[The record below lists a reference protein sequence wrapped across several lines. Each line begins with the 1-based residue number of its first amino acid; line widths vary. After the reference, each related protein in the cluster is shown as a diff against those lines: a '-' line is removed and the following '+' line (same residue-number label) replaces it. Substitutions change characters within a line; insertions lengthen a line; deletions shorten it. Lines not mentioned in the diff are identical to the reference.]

1 MHPAAPDPTAPDP
14 PGLWDWSLSVY
25 GRPGVA
31 AACLAAQ
38 DRYGADVNLLLWAA
52 WAGCVHG
59 HRLTAVEVETARAA
73 VAAWHRDV
81 VLPLRAVRRRLKH
94 GPAPAPNSATDPL
107 RARVK
112 AAELE
117 AERLEQAVLAAHPA
131 TLHRGIPGAETMAAN
146 LALLLPQVAVAPLL
160 HALKSALAPVDPSA

>member
-1 MHPAAPDPTAPDP
+1 MDPTAAEP

-25 GRPGVA
+25 GQPGVA
-31 AACLAAQ
+31 AACLGAQ
-38 DRYGADVNLLLWAA
+38 DRHGADVNLLLWAA
-52 WAGCVHG
+52 WAGAVHG
-59 HRLTAVEVETARAA
+59 HRLTAGEVQTARAA

-94 GPAPAPNSATDPL
+94 GPAPAPDSATEPL

-131 TLHRGIPGAETMAAN
+131 TLRRGVPGTDAMAAN
-146 LALLLPQVAVAPLL
+146 LRHMIPPVALGPLL
-160 HALKSALAPVDPSA
+160 HALTSAHPGVNPSG